1 MVIPWASQ
9 QVDTQLL
16 AVCKP
21 VRLSD
26 FLLTEMSYLRIPA
39 RINTHAHMQTIPI
52 TCKTLIVYITKPMN
66 ILLEC
71 YLLFPLS
78 FLYFHI
84 P

>member
-1 MVIPWASQ
+1 MG
-9 QVDTQLL
+9 L
-16 AVCKP
+16 ATGRYP
-21 VRLSD
+21 ALGSLQARTTFRLS
-26 FLLTEMSYLRIPA
+26 TEMSYLRIPA